1 MVRLKR
7 LLSEMGIDPEVLE
20 RATEEQLK
28 RLAIPFMR
36 LLEKEI
42 ISTS

>member
-1 MVRLKR
+1 MNKLKR

-28 RLAIPFMR
+28 RLVVPSLRA
-36 LLEKEI
+36 LEREI
-42 ISTS
+42 ASYP

>member
-1 MVRLKR
+1 MAKLKR

-20 RATEEQLK
+20 RATDEQLM

-36 LLEKEI
+36 SLEREI
-42 ISTS
+42 IATS